1 VTETAKRD
9 EAPLLDEADVAAYL
23 VEHPDLLHRHP
34 EVLARLELRHEC
46 GDATSLIEHQVR
58 VLREESAGLRRRLDD
73 MVRVARQNEGTAERL
88 HELTLDLFA
97 ADDLQA
103 AVEALRAGLREGFQ
117 ADAVGLLLI
126 APSADGDPPREPIPE
141 LVEADAPTLTCFRP
155 LLERGRPSCGT
166 PTEAQIRTIFP
177 ETEATV
183 ASAALVPMIDQRAVG
198 VLGIG
203 SRDPQRY
210 HSGQGTVFLRRL
222 GTTAARV
229 LDRLL
234 HRG

>member
-1 VTETAKRD
+1 MTESAKRE
-9 EAPLLDEADVAAYL
+9 EAPLLDEAEVAAYL

-34 EVLARLELRHEC
+34 EVLARLELRHDC

-126 APSADGDPPREPIPE
+126 APEQGSAAAREPLPELLGDGD
-141 LVEADAPTLTCFRP
+141 PTLTCFRP
-155 LLERGRPSCGT
+155 LLERGRPSCGA
-166 PTEAQIRTIFP
+166 PTDAQARTIFP
-177 ETEATV
+177 DTETTV
-183 ASAALVPMIDQRAVG
+183 ASAALVPMIDERAVG

-203 SRDPQRY
+203 SSDPQRY
-210 HSGQGTVFLRRL
+210 HPGQGTVFLRRL

-229 LDRLL
+229 FDRLL

>member
-1 VTETAKRD
+1 MTESATQDGHRLID
-9 EAPLLDEADVAAYL
+9 ESEIVAYL
-23 VEHPDLLHRHP
+23 IAHPDLLQRYP
-34 EVLARLELRHEC
+34 QALAQLELYHDC
-46 GDATSLIEHQVR
+46 GDARSLIEHQVR
-58 VLREESAGLRRRLDD
+58 ILREESAGLRRRLDE

-126 APSADGDPPREPIPE
+126 PPEGVPPGEPIPE
-141 LVEADAPTLTCFRP
+141 LVADDTPELRCFRP

-166 PTEAQIRTIFP
+166 PTEAQRRALFP
-177 ETEATV
+177 DIETGAG
-183 ASAALVPMIDQRAVG
+183 SAALVPLIDRRAVG

-203 SRDPQRY
+203 SRDPEHY
-210 HSGQGTVFLRRL
+210 HPGQGTVFLRRL
-222 GTTAARV
+222 GATAARI

-234 HRG
+234 QRG